1 MGSSCEANGQ
11 SIDSTVGGLVWVRR
25 RNGSWW
31 PGRILRADELPKSCL
46 VSPRRSGTPVK
57 LLGREDASVDWYN
70 LEKSKRV
77 KAFRCGEYD
86 ECIEKAKNTASI
98 SCKKAVKYARREDA
112 ILHALELENSQL
124 SKYNNEETTSQ
135 TEKTENISDKL
146 SGLDFISVSPKKLSC
161 ADASADNSLEGIW
174 RQTANDSEDDGTEG
188 SKKRMRGLQDLG
200 VGMAISSFK
209 KKRTR
214 VVHVYDFLK
223 KKNRRRQ
230 LTKVL
235 KKTEMVS
242 IPVMCEQNTGLN
254 GSGLSKYNEL
264 KGSFSDSTGDVT
276 NNINANNCKQKE
288 HENSS
293 ISELQETDDSS
304 GRLFD
309 VPFVREEKPTAG
321 SSPVL
326 VPETGQVSTQPQS
339 GQCSL
344 VETITVRPDEFQES
358 GSINS
363 GANISQIMDNNGTS
377 RWQHKGKRNSR
388 NKSKTKTM
396 LSFLTPDREVNNTVE
411 VTGPQRSMFIH
422 QSCSTANPKYKPSD
436 LGYKR
441 ADTGFLYD
449 VNIEVQSGHFPR
461 DLPYVS
467 LLSNF
472 TGQPVTGHSLE
483 VEVFNDA
490 ASDLSLNS
498 SECLSSSCEL
508 GGANG
513 DVETVPEPS
522 KKLRK
527 TGLLSNKK
535 TRKLSSLTGS
545 KRPSET
551 GALTRPDLACVPL
564 KVVFGR
570 INAALGITSAD
581 EGLTR

>member
-1 MGSSCEANGQ
+1 MPRRGSAA
-11 SIDSTVGGLVWVRR
+11 RR
-25 RNGSWW
+25 R
-31 PGRILRADELPKSCL
+31 
-46 VSPRRSGTPVK
+46 
-57 LLGREDASVDWYN
+57 DWYN
-70 LEKSKRV
+70 IEKSKRV

-86 ECIEKAKNTASI
+86 ECIEKAKITANI

-124 SKYNNEETTSQ
+124 SKYKNEETTSQ

-161 ADASADNSLEGIW
+161 TDASADNSLKGIR

-200 VGMAISSFK
+200 VGRAISSFK

-235 KKTEMVS
+235 KKTEMVT

-276 NNINANNCKQKE
+276 NNISANSCKQKE

-309 VPFVREEKPTAG
+309 VPFVREEKQTAG

-326 VPETGQVSTQPQS
+326 VPEMGQVSTEPQL
-339 GQCSL
+339 GQISL
-344 VETITVRPDEFQES
+344 VETITVGPDEFQES
-358 GSINS
+358 GLISS
-363 GANISQIMDNNGTS
+363 GANIRLIMDNNGTS

-388 NKSKTKTM
+388 TKSKTKTM
-396 LSFLTPDREVNNTVE
+396 LSFLTPDDGSREVNNTVE

-422 QSCSTANPKYKPSD
+422 QSCYPKCKPSD

-441 ADTGFLYD
+441 ADTSFLYD

-508 GGANG
+508 GGVNMVNG
-513 DVETVPEPS
+513 DVEMVPKPS

-535 TRKLSSLTGS
+535 TRKLSSLTSS

-570 INAALGITSAD
+570 INAALGITSTD